1 MAACQVEESLESRKT
16 EEGEGCR
23 TNSKEVILR
32 RKINSRKRCAGLM
45 KFFTLGSQVNTQKAR
60 QSHSMKP
67 EMEKMKKQAPLEHSS
82 PDQLENP
89 VEVPQMIL
97 S

>member
-1 MAACQVEESLESRKT
+1 MAACQVKESLEARKT

-32 RKINSRKRCAGLM
+32 RKINLRKRCAGLM
-45 KFFTLGSQVNTQKAR
+45 KFFTLGPQEYTQKAR

-67 EMEKMKKQAPLEHSS
+67 EMEKTKKQAPL
-82 PDQLENP
+82 QLTLN
-89 VEVPQMIL
+89 IL
-97 S
+97 LLTNWRIQ